1 MSRVRIA
8 IIGGSGLA
16 DAFGQEQ
23 VESRELDTP
32 FGKPSSPV
40 TLHDLDGTEV
50 VFLKRH
56 GEGHIHNP
64 GAVPY
69 RANIYALKALGVTHI
84 VASGATGSLRE
95 EISPGDIAITDQAID
110 KTTSRARTFYEGT
123 AVHVE
128 FAEPCCPVLRSW
140 LIEAGKQLDG
150 ITVHDSATYVC
161 MEGPAFST
169 RAESEMHRAWG
180 ADLIGMTLLPEA
192 RLAREAEIAYAHI
205 SLPTDYDCWRPREA
219 GQHEDLLKEII
230 GNLQQAT
237 ENSIRLI
244 KAALGDISALEK
256 APSPA
261 HDALSL
267 AIWSDKAAIPQEE
280 IDRLH
285 VLWGRHFS

>member
-1 MSRVRIA
+1 ILKPICREASCTISALPKAQQQAIRSEMSRTRIA
-8 IIGGSGLA
+8 VIGGSGLA
-16 DAFGQEQ
+16 DAFGPEQ

-64 GAVPY
+64 GEVPY

-95 EISPGDIAITDQAID
+95 EIRPGDIAITDQAID
-110 KTTSRARTFYEGT
+110 KTTSRARTFYEGA

-128 FAEPCCPVLRSW
+128 FAEPFCPVLRSW
-140 LIEAGKQLDG
+140 LIDAGKPLKG
-150 ITVHDSATYVC
+150 INVHENATYVC

-180 ADLIGMTLLPEA
+180 ADLIGMTL
-192 RLAREAEIAYAHI
+192 
-205 SLPTDYDCWRPREA
+205 
-219 GQHEDLLKEII
+219 
-230 GNLQQAT
+230 
-237 ENSIRLI
+237 
-244 KAALGDISALEK
+244 
-256 APSPA
+256 
-261 HDALSL
+261 
-267 AIWSDKAAIPQEE
+267 
-280 IDRLH
+280 
-285 VLWGRHFS
+285 